1 MKTKEEILNAELETV
16 NMDSAIEITC
26 ASLRAMQ
33 LYSDQRKWWG
43 KRLQPTKIQI
53 KVGGRLFGKAINCF
67 STAKSSALKTNTMKA
82 NEFIIAP
89 ENAGKSIVEIMQLY
103 SDQKN
108 KEKDSEIQRLTK
120 EVEELKEKMTAEHC
134 PSLPECYKAS
144 QELTRLREL
153 LKKAKGMLL
162 RFWLIL
168 TRILKVDLM
177 KDWRMTSTTN

>member
-1 MKTKEEILNAELETV
+1 
-16 NMDSAIEITC
+16 
-26 ASLRAMQ
+26 
-33 LYSDQRKWWG
+33 
-43 KRLQPTKIQI
+43 
-53 KVGGRLFGKAINCF
+53 
-67 STAKSSALKTNTMKA
+67 MKA

-162 RFWLIL
+162 RF
-168 TRILKVDLM
+168 
-177 KDWRMTSTTN
+177 